1 MATEM
6 NNYNNNIDN
15 TIDDDLDEV
24 SVPKLVP
31 TDISGNTPNSSN
43 SDLPDLPDM
52 SNFDF
57 SKMFESLKSK
67 DPKELT
73 KMIRKMGIND
83 SQIEQMKK
91 QYKAGN
97 MTKSEETDPRKRF
110 RAKMIEMR
118 MMRGTNSVK
127 RQYIEEMESKGQ
139 QSQVIEQVSKKTL
152 ANRKKAQKKKD
163 KKKNEKEM
171 NDGANTEEKGEE
183 VEEVKTEEVEEIKC
197 Y

>member
-6 NNYNNNIDN
+6 NNNNNNIDV
-15 TIDDDLDEV
+15 IDDDLDEV
-24 SVPKLVP
+24 SVPKL
-31 TDISGNTPNSSN
+31 NSN
-43 SDLPDLPDM
+43 PDMTSSMLDMPDMPDMANMPDM

-97 MTKSEETDPRKRF
+97 MTKNEETDPRKRL
-110 RAKMIEMR
+110 RAKMNEMR
-118 MMRGTNSVK
+118 MMRGSNNTK
-127 RQYIEEMESKGQ
+127 RQYMEEMESKGQ
-139 QSQVIEQVSKKTL
+139 QSPLIEQVSKKTL

-171 NDGANTEEKGEE
+171 NEGVEEEKGDE